1 MIKTREERI
10 KEVKRLSEISDEV
23 ENELR
28 RIDGVS
34 YVSVG
39 LKVVKN
45 FPTEE
50 ICFRVY
56 VTRKKTLTELS
67 EAERIPSRIRNIKT
81 DVVEIPMNVSASAL
95 EIKTFDDSKYR
106 PLVGGSKIRSAKGID
121 YGTLGCFVYDDE
133 NDSIALLTNYHVVF
147 MNDEEKGHQIAQPD
161 FCCEYCCCRCGEI
174 AKLERGAWDEDNV
187 DCAIATLTGDNQQQW
202 TNDVLEL
209 GRISPPSLDEH
220 GKPND
225 PPVVGDTVFKRGM
238 NSGLTEG
245 LIIEVMKP
253 DKTISVG
260 YPTKNGTVITKEFT
274 GQLVIGPKDFNKPF
288 TRKGDS
294 GAVIVNHLNQVI
306 GLHFADDE
314 ERDEK
319 GNVLSDAT
327 RSFANPIADVLNVL
341 SISIPDTGTDLSLEL
356 IQSGKTGVSKKT
368 DILNKLEEVIE
379 QHPDGSAL
387 IDAFKEHWHEVMDLV
402 NNNREVKVAWHRNH
416 GPSFVAHLMEKI
428 KDAAYVV
435 PASIENVSYQ
445 RMLTKMSVVLE
456 KNGSPAMRLAI
467 EKHSP
472 KAFLLLAGLMNS
484 LNDNRLTL

>member
-1 MIKTREERI
+1 MSKTREQRI
-10 KEVKRLSEISDEV
+10 KEVERLSALSDEV
-23 ENELR
+23 EKELQHFA
-28 RIDGVS
+28 GVS

-39 LKVVKN
+39 LRVVKN
-45 FPTEE
+45 LPTEE

-56 VTRKKTLTELS
+56 VTRKKTLSELS
-67 EAERIPSRIRNIKT
+67 ETERIPSQIRGVKT
-81 DVVEIPMNVSASAL
+81 DVNEIPTNISASVL
-95 EIKTFDDSKYR
+95 EVKTFDDSKYR

-121 YGTLGCFVYDDE
+121 YGTLGCFINDDE
-133 NDSIALLTNYHVVF
+133 NDRIALLTNYHVLF
-147 MNDEEKGHQIAQPD
+147 INGEEKGHQVAQPD

-174 AKLERGAWDEDNV
+174 ATLERGAWDDDNV

-202 TNDVLEL
+202 TNEILEL
-209 GRISPPSLDEH
+209 GRVSPPSLDEH
-220 GKPND
+220 GKPKD

-260 YPTKNGTVITKEFT
+260 YPTKHGVITKEFT

-314 ERDEK
+314 QRDEND
-319 GNVLSDAT
+319 NVLSDAT
-327 RSFANPIADVLNVL
+327 RSIANPIADVLRVL
-341 SISIPDTGTDLSLEL
+341 NISIPDTGTDLSLEL
-356 IQSGKTGVSKKT
+356 IQSGTPAAPKKIDT
-368 DILNKLEEVIE
+368 LYKLEEIIE
-379 QHPDGSAL
+379 QHPDGPAL
-387 IDAFKEHWHEVMDLV
+387 IDAFKEHRREVMDLV
-402 NNNREVKVAWHRNH
+402 NNNREVKVAWHRSH
-416 GPSFVAHLMEKI
+416 GPAFVAHLMEKI
-428 KDAAYVV
+428 KDAAHVI
-435 PASIENVSYQ
+435 PASIDTVSYQ

-456 KNGSPAMRLAI
+456 KNGSPALRLAI
-467 EKHSP
+467 EKNSTR
-472 KAFLLLAGLMNS
+472 AFLLLAGLMNS